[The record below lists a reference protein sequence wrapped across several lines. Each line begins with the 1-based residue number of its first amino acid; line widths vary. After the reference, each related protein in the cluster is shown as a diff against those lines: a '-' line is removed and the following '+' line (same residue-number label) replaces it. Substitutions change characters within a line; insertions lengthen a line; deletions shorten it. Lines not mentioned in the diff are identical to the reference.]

1 MWNDDFQFL
10 TLVST
15 KIWNILA
22 PKSLDK
28 LMQWILMESH
38 IYDLDSGEINDL
50 DKFLKKPHSAVIS
63 WCNLT
68 IHI

>member
-1 MWNDDFQFL
+1 
-10 TLVST
+10 
-15 KIWNILA
+15 
-22 PKSLDK
+22 
-28 LMQWILMESH
+28 MQWISTGSH
-38 IYDLDSGEINDL
+38 IYDLDRGEINDL